1 MSISAPGQPASLL
14 TVRHRYR
21 WRVVDL
27 VAVAVLGSVF
37 GIVYWAWDQLWVITT
52 PIFAFPPAHSMA
64 YGVWMLP
71 QVIAAM
77 LVRRPG
83 AAMFGSMSAVIVSAF
98 MGNVFGLTVLLYGV
112 VQGGLAEVVFA
123 AWRYRRFNW
132 FTAGLATGL
141 AAVGGTFLDVVLYYP
156 LWDDPWKY
164 AYIIIGG
171 LSSFVLGALLAPF
184 VIRRLAATGA
194 LDGLPAGRTAA
205 IKESVA

>member
-1 MSISAPGQPASLL
+1 MSVSVPDQPASLF
-14 TVRHRYR
+14 TTKHRYR

-52 PIFAFPPAHSMA
+52 PIFAFPPAHSVA

-112 VQGGLAEVVFA
+112 VQGGLAEIVFA
-123 AWRYRRFNW
+123 IWRYRYFNW

-141 AAVGGTFLDVVLYYP
+141 AAVGGTTLDVVLYYP
-156 LWDDPWKY
+156 FWADSWKIS
-164 AYIIIGG
+164 YIAIGG
-171 LSSFVLGALLAPF
+171 ISSFVLGALFAPF
-184 VIRRLAATGA
+184 VIRRLAAAGA

-205 IKESVA
+205 VKESVA